1 MLKTLANSCVFQS
14 IFLAGIV
21 YYVCFYITC
30 SDNVARDF
38 PPQLPLQGVAP
49 TQENS
54 LQDIVQI
61 LDDAEGECHWDEG
74 DWVWDESYPL
84 YESRNCEFLD
94 QAFRCSENGRP
105 NNSYSKW
112 RWQPKNCNI
121 PRFDAVMML
130 EKLRNRRLVFVGDS
144 MGRNQWQ
151 SLLCMLS
158 SAIAEKDSIYEVTGN
173 KITKHTGFLI
183 FKFKSYNCTVEYYR
197 SPFLVMEGQLPSGA
211 PEKVEMFLKLDVMDS
226 SSSQWRDADILI
238 FNTGYWWNH
247 CKIKRRGCYF
257 QISNKVKTNMSI
269 ESAYRKSIE
278 TLFLW
283 ISREVDS
290 SKTVIFRTYAPAH
303 YRDRESVGHC
313 HLKLKPEISST
324 LLLPSP
330 SWAYLVNPIIELP
343 SAIDPGLFSCEIM
356 NVTQMTVLRP
366 DGHPSTYY
374 LGATAGPSPLNEQD
388 CGHWCLRGIP
398 DTWNELLYARILTGY
413 LL

>member
-121 PRFDAVMML
+121 PRF
-130 EKLRNRRLVFVGDS
+130 F
-144 MGRNQWQ
+144 
-151 SLLCMLS
+151 S
-158 SAIAEKDSIYEVTGN
+158 S
-173 KITKHTGFLI
+173 
-183 FKFKSYNCTVEYYR
+183 
-197 SPFLVMEGQLPSGA
+197 
-211 PEKVEMFLKLDVMDS
+211 
-226 SSSQWRDADILI
+226 
-238 FNTGYWWNH
+238 
-247 CKIKRRGCYF
+247 
-257 QISNKVKTNMSI
+257 
-269 ESAYRKSIE
+269 
-278 TLFLW
+278 
-283 ISREVDS
+283 
-290 SKTVIFRTYAPAH
+290 
-303 YRDRESVGHC
+303 
-313 HLKLKPEISST
+313 
-324 LLLPSP
+324 
-330 SWAYLVNPIIELP
+330 
-343 SAIDPGLFSCEIM
+343 
-356 NVTQMTVLRP
+356 
-366 DGHPSTYY
+366 
-374 LGATAGPSPLNEQD
+374 
-388 CGHWCLRGIP
+388 
-398 DTWNELLYARILTGY
+398 
-413 LL
+413 

>member
-1 MLKTLANSCVFQS
+1 MLKTLANSCGFQS
-14 IFLAGIV
+14 IFLAGILC
-21 YYVCFYITC
+21 YVCFYITC
-30 SDNVARDF
+30 SNNVARDF
-38 PPQLPLQGVAP
+38 PPQQPPQGVAP

-84 YESRNCEFLD
+84 YESRNCKFLD
-94 QAFRCSENGRP
+94 QPFRCSENGRP

-130 EKLRNRRLVFVGDS
+130 EKLRNCRLVFIGDS

-158 SAIAEKDSIYEVTGN
+158 SAIAEKDSIYEVNGN
-173 KITKHTGFLI
+173 KITKQTGFLI

-197 SPFLVMEGQLPSGA
+197 SPFLVMQGQLPSGA
-211 PEKVEMFLKLDVMDS
+211 PEKVEMLLKLDVMDS
-226 SSSQWRDADILI
+226 SSLQWRDADILI

-247 CKIKRRGCYF
+247 C
-257 QISNKVKTNMSI
+257 
-269 ESAYRKSIE
+269 
-278 TLFLW
+278 
-283 ISREVDS
+283 
-290 SKTVIFRTYAPAH
+290 
-303 YRDRESVGHC
+303 RDRESVGHC
-313 HLKLKPEISST
+313 HLKLKPEISLS

-343 SAIDPGLFSCEIM
+343 SAIDPELFSWEIM
-356 NVTQMTVLRP
+356 NVTQMTALRP
-366 DGHPSTYY
+366 DGHPSIYF
-374 LGATAGPSPLNEQD
+374 LGATAGPAPLNKQD
-388 CGHWCLRGIP
+388 CRHWCLPGIP